1 VDGVS
6 TTEAPAPTSPSTRE
20 RLLAA
25 AIEVFRAEGY
35 ERARVQDIARAAG
48 MTTGAIYGN
57 YRDKAELLLAAMAA
71 GSAAE
76 VESLL
81 EAGSE
86 LSSREV
92 LTALGR
98 RMQQPTGDR
107 PLILDAVVA
116 ARRDSELAQLVRDAL
131 ARRSARFAALVER
144 GQADGDVDPDLDV
157 DALTRFC
164 LTLALGSVVVRE
176 LDLPSIDPNDWGTLL
191 ERLLD
196 AVSPE
201 PTTRAQGE
209 RP

>member
-1 VDGVS
+1 MS
-6 TTEAPAPTSPSTRE
+6 TTEAPAASSASTRE

-92 LTALGR
+92 LAALGH

-107 PLILDAVVA
+107 PLIVDAVVA
-116 ARRDSELAQLVRDAL
+116 SRRDPQLAELVRTAL
-131 ARRSARFAALVER
+131 ARRGDRFAALVER
-144 GQADGDVDPDLDV
+144 GQADGDVDPDLSV

-164 LTLALGSVVVRE
+164 LTLALGSVVARE
-176 LDLPSIDPNDWGTLL
+176 LDLPPIDPNAWDTLL

-201 PTTRAQGE
+201 PTNRTLGE

>member
-1 VDGVS
+1 M
-6 TTEAPAPTSPSTRE
+6 TTTAGPSTRE
-20 RLLAA
+20 RLVEAA
-25 AIEVFRAEGY
+25 QEVFRAEGY

-81 EAGSE
+81 EADSG
-86 LSSREV
+86 LSPRDV
-92 LTALGR
+92 LAALGR

-107 PLILDAVVA
+107 PLLLDAVVS
-116 ARRDSELAQLVRDAL
+116 ARRDPALAELVRGAL
-131 ARRSARFAALVER
+131 ARRSERFAALVER
-144 GQADGDVDPDLDV
+144 GQATGDVDPELEV

-164 LTLALGSVVVRE
+164 LTLALGSLVVRE
-176 LDLPSIDPNDWGTLL
+176 LQLAPPDPRSWDTLL

-196 AVSPE
+196 AVSPD
-201 PTTRAQGE
+201 PTLGE
-209 RP
+209 